1 MLRVKKRKSI
11 KNKAT
16 AKVTIGGKRGGNNNR
31 TVSKGNRRDTNN
43 NKNVTNVNIGG
54 GTGGGGGFG
63 GPGGMGGG
71 GGFGGGGG
79 PPGGGGGYYPPPRPH
94 DTGTGTVSSTGAT
107 RGSWSVGSGGPSG
120 IYSMPSG
127 SVGGYSSGFRSSL
140 PTPVVDPGM
149 SSSGISSL
157 TNPTYGSGSL
167 SSSGTLTPGSRSLS
181 SSGALTPQSLG
192 QISISSGGKISGSGV
207 FSNPSFSLPSTPSI
221 NSKTSGRSNSST
233 STSKSSGRATP
244 SIYTVSS
251 GTSSS
256 PRLSFPSIYTVSSGS
271 SSARPPSSS
280 SSFGAPTASS
290 STTVMQRLP
299 YESSFSELSSRRSSL
314 SGDSTRS
321 DYYLPPG
328 FQLLPNG
335 MMRRRGSGRNASAS
349 TDSSTDSSYRRYL
362 NAIPPPIDI
371 PSMSTISSLSS
382 LSSGPP
388 GISSV
393 PGRYRTWE
401 EEMNELLNANG
412 MSPVNSSTMTA
423 TPSSSQTSTIA
434 QVQAGVSGG
443 NVMEMLQNFQN
454 NMNDATQ
461 RALDMEGSGTSSGVS
476 LQQSDYQPHTGAL
489 DQIGEAILTSDN
501 RVAMDEQSGG
511 GSQGGLIGQFNAEGV
526 PPTSSVPTSER
537 TEPIPHSNTAV
548 MPPVAPPPQQFNP
561 DGTPITPPPPPVPN
575 SAREGTASDGLA
587 PSTGL
592 AINSSALGFATGQVP
607 GSGGGGGFTT
617 PMTARRRASGSM
629 LSIPERFSFGT
640 PASRLGI
647 TPVFVR
653 RPISGLHVTPGTPAV
668 SSVGEVVSPG
678 TPAASHSSLIEQGLG
693 IDDGDRTAS
702 NSFFAENPFNPN
714 RRTTFGRGSLRPIPD
729 GLPSIPIS
737 RRTGMADTPYPTM
750 AVLQRVGRRVPSGP
764 PPNSGVVALAR
775 ARRQS
780 GTANTLPVALNT
792 RSHDAENNFETPPEM
807 RRTSRRPR

>member
-11 KNKAT
+11 KNKNKAS
-16 AKVTIGGKRGGNNNR
+16 AKINFTGRKGGNNNR
-31 TVSKGNRRDTNN
+31 TVNRGNRRDTNN
-43 NKNVTNVNIGG
+43 NKNVTNVNVNGG
-54 GTGGGGGFG
+54 SG
-63 GPGGMGGG
+63 GPGGG

-79 PPGGGGGYYPPPRPH
+79 PGGGGPYGGPYPYRPT
-94 DTGTGTVSSTGAT
+94 DTGSVSSVGAT
-107 RGSWSVGSGGPSG
+107 RGSFSSVGSGGPSG

-127 SVGGYSSGFRSSL
+127 TLGGYSSGFRSSA
-140 PTPVVDPGM
+140 PTPAVDPGM
-149 SSSGISSL
+149 SSSSSSGISSL
-157 TNPTYGSGSL
+157 TNPTFGSSSL
-167 SSSGTLTPGSRSLS
+167 SSSGTLTP
-181 SSGALTPQSLG
+181 QSLG
-192 QISISSGGKISGSGV
+192 QVSISSGGKILGTGI
-207 FSNPSFSLPSTPSI
+207 FSNPSFSLPSTPSM
-221 NSKTSGRSNSST
+221 NSKTSGRSASSNT

-251 GTSSS
+251 GS
-256 PRLSFPSIYTVSSGS
+256 L
-271 SSARPPSSS
+271 RPPSSS
-280 SSFGAPTASS
+280 SSSSLFRPPTASS
-290 STTVMQRLP
+290 STTVEQRLP

-314 SGDSTRS
+314 SGDSTDS
-321 DYYLPPG
+321 DYYIPPG

-335 MMRRRGSGRNASAS
+335 MMRRRGSGQNASAS

-382 LSSGPP
+382 GPP
-388 GISSV
+388 GISPI
-393 PGRYRTWE
+393 PGRYQTWE

-423 TPSSSQTSTIA
+423 TPSSSQTSTVA

-461 RALDMEGSGTSSGVS
+461 RALDMEGSGTFRSG
-476 LQQSDYQPHTGAL
+476 LQPSDYQPHTGPL
-489 DQIGEAILTSDN
+489 DQIGEALLTSDN

-526 PPTSSVPTSER
+526 LPSSANPTSER

-548 MPPVAPPPQQFNP
+548 LPPVTPVQLNP
-561 DGTPITPPPPPVPN
+561 DGTPIMPPPQVPN
-575 SAREGTASDGLA
+575 LAREGTASDGLA

-592 AINSSALGFATGQVP
+592 AMNSSSLGFATGQIP
-607 GSGGGGGFTT
+607 GSGGGGGFST

-653 RPISGLHVTPGTPAV
+653 RPISGLYVTPGTPAV
-668 SSVGEVVSPG
+668 SSVGEVVSPA
-678 TPAASHSSLIEQGLG
+678 TPGASHSSLREQGLG
-693 IDDGDRTAS
+693 IDDGDRTVS
-702 NSFFAENPFNPN
+702 NSFFAENPSNPN

-737 RRTGMADTPYPTM
+737 RRTGMADTPYPSM
-750 AVLQRVGRRVPSGP
+750 AVLQRVGRRVPTGP

-792 RSHDAENNFETPPEM
+792 RSRDAENNFETPPEM
-807 RRTSRRPR
+807 RRTSRRPRR